1 MAKKKLVLV
10 LDKIGTILVDRRFL
24 GTFLLPVVGLFV
36 VLPQTVDAQTELIE
50 SIITLVQGVGLVLC
64 ALGLQMSWTE
74 RPPSG
79 LSFKEIDS
87 EWKKV
92 KEALSELGVIE

>member
-1 MAKKKLVLV
+1 MAKKKLALV
-10 LDKIGTILVDRRFL
+10 LDKIGTVLGDRRFWV
-24 GTFLLPVVGLFV
+24 TFALPLLILWG
-36 VLPQTVDAQTELIE
+36 VLPTTVNNTETVN
-50 SIITLVQGVGLVLC
+50 SIMVLVQGIGTLLT
-64 ALGLQMSWTE
+64 ALGLQQSWTE